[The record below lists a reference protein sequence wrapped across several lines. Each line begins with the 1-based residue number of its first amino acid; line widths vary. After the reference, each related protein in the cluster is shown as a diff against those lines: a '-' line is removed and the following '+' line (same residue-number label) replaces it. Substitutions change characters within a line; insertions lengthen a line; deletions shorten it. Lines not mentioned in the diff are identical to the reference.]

1 MDAALAGVE
10 TAIADADPGDNVL
23 EIEFHEL
30 APPAISF
37 ALWPDGSALLSGD
50 PVRPEQAVL
59 VAPPIDAGPGELR
72 LMVDGQEVSP
82 DSSLGDGRVL
92 YRLGST
98 SRDHIL
104 QAAFVST
111 GLSERYESEI
121 RLVTTRNLVL
131 ANPLIYPNPVT
142 GPAGFTYVLS
152 HEAEVTVDLYSL
164 NGRLIR
170 QLGPRS
176 VAAGFD
182 ETKWDGRGSDGRP
195 LANGTYLFRIRA
207 RDDSGSA
214 VEHRAPFVV
223 TR

>member
-1 MDAALAGVE
+1 M
-10 TAIADADPGDNVL
+10 
-23 EIEFHEL
+23 
-30 APPAISF
+30 
-37 ALWPDGSALLSGD
+37 SGD
-50 PVRPEQAVL
+50 PLRPEQAVL
-59 VAPPIDAGPGELR
+59 VTPPIDAGPGELL

-82 DSSLGDGRVL
+82 VSSLGDGRVL
-92 YRLGST
+92 YRPRST
-98 SRDHIL
+98 NRDHIL
-104 QAAFVST
+104 HASFISS

-121 RLVTTRNLVL
+121 RLVTTRGLVL
-131 ANPLIYPNPVT
+131 ANSLMYPNPVT

-152 HEAEVTVDLYSL
+152 HAAEVTVDLYSL

-170 QLGPRS
+170 LLGPRR
-176 VAAGFD
+176 VEAGFA

-207 RDDSGSA
+207 LDDSGSG